1 MAKMQVRI
9 EGRVYDHQG
18 EPIPGAKITLLEV
31 GEQVTSREDGRY
43 LFDEVGLEEGE
54 YAIQCS
60 PPEGYQSPENQ
71 SIKIEVGQEMIGG
84 VDFRCTPAAMLG
96 EASMNKQNQHPGES
110 TGDADFDLKQCCREI
125 TEQLHAIAISG
136 SAANIQQSGSAA
148 NIQQCCD
155 QLSSA
160 VRDIATFIPTKA
172 ESTGGVGGGGGAT
185 GSFAAQRVSKVVA
198 QVLGRSIGRDPK
210 SFMAALTAAFPEG
223 KDGQIVLEPVRA
235 VVSLE
240 VERGQL
246 AASQGTL
253 FREVQLIVNDALKI
267 LDGLHSITFETDK
280 EKAEALT
287 EIVRSEFS
295 SLIGEAG
302 RVDRP
307 RKSRVDEIFAQLG
320 TPIPMSGQTGGHLGL
335 LRKELGLDLEDV
347 LLTESTDDF
356 LVTSEEAQQVASMNL
371 LDQYAGTLSRSFDT
385 FFMTLEGMDPSNG
398 SFSGR
403 LAFVSTLFSV
413 VAASVREVEA
423 DMDAV
428 ELSQAERRTA
438 FILDPTVPMEDASG
452 LETFPF
458 RISINSILSWVED
471 FASVEGPDLIAKS
484 GLIGLTRVIGIVT
497 VRLEPL
503 VGELLEISKGAEGR
517 PTANLRESS
526 PHPGL
531 THSRVRNSLQQ
542 LDNQLKEFVTALPPR
557 FSGSSR

>member
-9 EGRVYDHQG
+9 EGHVYDHQG

-84 VDFRCTPAAMLG
+84 VDFRCTPAVMRG
-96 EASMNKQNQHPGES
+96 EASMNKQSG
-110 TGDADFDLKQCCREI
+110 GADDL
-125 TEQLHAIAISG
+125 QLF
-136 SAANIQQSGSAA
+136 
-148 NIQQCCD
+148 CE

-235 VVSLE
+235 VVNLE

-267 LDGLHSITFETDK
+267 LDGLHSITFQTDK

-295 SLIGEAG
+295 SLMGEAG

-307 RKSRVDEIFAQLG
+307 RKSRVEEIFAQLLGLDG
-320 TPIPMSGQTGGHLGL
+320 TSPTPQSHLGR
-335 LRKELGLDLEDV
+335 LRRELGLKLQDMIPLSSAV
-347 LLTESTDDF
+347 TD
-356 LVTSEEAQQVASMNL
+356 LVTSEEAQQVASMTL
-371 LDQYAGTLSRSFDT
+371 LDQYAGTLQTS
-385 FFMTLEGMDPSNG
+385 L
-398 SFSGR
+398 
-403 LAFVSTLFSV
+403 
-413 VAASVREVEA
+413 
-423 DMDAV
+423 
-428 ELSQAERRTA
+428 
-438 FILDPTVPMEDASG
+438 
-452 LETFPF
+452 
-458 RISINSILSWVED
+458 IS
-471 FASVEGPDLIAKS
+471 
-484 GLIGLTRVIGIVT
+484 
-497 VRLEPL
+497 
-503 VGELLEISKGAEGR
+503 
-517 PTANLRESS
+517 SS
-526 PHPGL
+526 
-531 THSRVRNSLQQ
+531 
-542 LDNQLKEFVTALPPR
+542 
-557 FSGSSR
+557 